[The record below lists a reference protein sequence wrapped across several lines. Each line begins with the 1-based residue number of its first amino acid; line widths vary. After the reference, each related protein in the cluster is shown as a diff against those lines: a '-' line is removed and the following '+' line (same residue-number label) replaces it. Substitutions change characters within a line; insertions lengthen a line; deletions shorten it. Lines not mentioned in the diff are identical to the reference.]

1 MENLGNI
8 ILTKNVIKDIVVEA
22 IKSVDHVVGIS
33 NSKKD
38 MMSFFKS
45 NNEIKSFFVEL
56 GESECVVELPLILEY
71 GCNIKDVATQVQKTV
86 SETIQE
92 LAGIKVREINI
103 TIEKIE
109 PIRKEEIVEDL
120 SDSIVE

>member
-38 MMSFFKS
+38 MMNFFKS

-71 GCNIKDVATQVQKTV
+71 GCNIKEVATQVQKLYLKLYKNL
-86 SETIQE
+86 QE
-92 LAGIKVREINI
+92 SKLER
-103 TIEKIE
+103 
-109 PIRKEEIVEDL
+109 
-120 SDSIVE
+120 